1 MEKELQDLF
10 DSHGGILKTGEL
22 LQSGYYHRKLQ
33 ELINDG
39 EIEQVRRGYYQCI
52 GDNSYSEVAVIA
64 RLFPDAVLC
73 RESALDH
80 YGYTERTPS
89 AWNLA
94 VPDSSSR
101 RRFRI
106 SWPVV
111 KPYFIS
117 ESKFPIGITEAE
129 IEGTKVRIY
138 DRERT
143 ICDCLTHRNKMDA
156 EVFNNA
162 IRGYLK
168 DPQRN
173 ESRLGKYAV
182 MLRVQRKV
190 REVLGI
196 WL

>member
-10 DSHGGILKTGEL
+10 ASHGGILKTSEL
-22 LQSGYYHRKLQ
+22 LQCGCYYRKIQ

-39 EIEQVRRGYYQCI
+39 EIEQVRRGYYQRI
-52 GDNSYSEVAVIA
+52 DDNSYSEVAVIV

-73 RESALDH
+73 MESALDY

-89 AWNLA
+89 SWNLA
-94 VPDSSSR
+94 VLDSSSR
-101 RRFRI
+101 RRFNI
-106 SWPVV
+106 SWPIV
-111 KPYFIS
+111 KPHFIS
-117 ESKFPIGITEAE
+117 ESKFPVGIVEAE
-129 IEGTKVRIY
+129 SEGTKMRIY

-143 ICDCLTHRNKMDA
+143 ICDCLTHRNKMNA

-168 DPQRN
+168 DPRRK
-173 ESRLGKYAV
+173 ESRLGMYAAA
-182 MLRVQRKV
+182 LRVQRKV